1 MQTVIGLFDN
11 AHDAQKAADHLKSNG
26 FTDDN
31 VDLTIRNSDSSGSSY
46 ATGAMGSNSTSR
58 DTISG
63 TMPDNDLRTSD
74 DTSYTRDDYSTGRS
88 IDADRDYDKRDND
101 ESFGDKVSRFF
112 RNLFGSDDDEQARR
126 YSHVANKTG
135 CLVTVYAQS
144 SDEAERAADILDE
157 YGAINVDESAR
168 EYGYSADSSMGVG
181 TTYADTPGDYSS
193 NMTDRDDDYAT
204 RTSDRDTDES
214 QKLNVIREDVQ
225 VGKREIQTGGV
236 RLRSRIVERPVEE
249 DLRLREERVRVERTP
264 VDRPATTA
272 DFQNFKEGEI
282 EMTERAEVA
291 DVSKEARV
299 VEEVRLSKEV
309 NERKETIRETARDT
323 QVDVENIDR
332 DDTDIERNRRRDL

>member
-1 MQTVIGLFDN
+1 
-11 AHDAQKAADHLKSNG
+11 
-26 FTDDN
+26 
-31 VDLTIRNSDSSGSSY
+31 
-46 ATGAMGSNSTSR
+46 MGSNSTSR

-74 DTSYTRDDYSTGRS
+74 DTSYTRNDYSTDRNM
-88 IDADRDYDKRDND
+88 DADRDYDERDND

-112 RNLFGSDDDEQARR
+112 RNLFGTDDDQVKR

-144 SDEAERAADILDE
+144 RDEAERAADILDE

-168 EYGYSADSSMGVG
+168 EYGYSDTSMGMG
-181 TTYADTPGDYSS
+181 TTAADTAVDYSRD
-193 NMTDRDDDYAT
+193 MTDRDDNYTT
-204 RTSDRDTDES
+204 RDRDRDTDES

-309 NERKETIRETARDT
+309 NERKETVRETARDT
-323 QVDVENIDR
+323 QVDVENIDS